1 MDDTNPKILE
11 IQRDLLRKAGSG
23 KRAALARSL
32 SSSVI
37 ELSRRELR
45 ERNPTASETELAVE
59 WVERNYGSDLA
70 DRLRRYL
77 AVRGG

>member
-1 MDDTNPKILE
+1 MQDTNPKVVE
-11 IQRDLLRKAGSG
+11 IQRDLLRKAGVG
-23 KRAALARSL
+23 KRAALALSL

-45 ERNPTASETELAVE
+45 RHAPSASETEIGLR
-59 WVERNYGSDLA
+59 WVEQNYGVDLA
-70 DRLRRYL
+70 QRLQRYL